1 VILSY
6 FYKVFIKIQYPQ
18 EKKLPISIIFILYI
32 MPNTAKKN
40 NILIVLLLHLSCIV
54 HAQQISGNVFI
65 DRDGLTN
72 ADINTSF
79 GANNPTVSGSLLF
92 VNLLNNFG
100 QAVASTAVSSTGGFL
115 FNNIPNGDYVTQL
128 TINASNGSYATPSV
142 APNTTLA
149 SGWVNTGEFIG
160 NTAGNDGNTDGKS
173 VSITIISSSVINNV
187 NFGIE
192 RLPETSNA
200 TAYIGNGGGNSSLT
214 VAVLYDLN
222 SSPFAGSDAED
233 QPLSSSL
240 LGKSIKVT
248 SALSTLISSETAILF
263 YNGTAVNVGQ
273 IIDSYNPALLKVS
286 FSNTQNCSE
295 CFSGYD
301 FKFLY
306 SYIDAAGFADPTPAS
321 YIIRYPIAAPVPF
334 VITDFFVN
342 KRNCT
347 ATLHWKTATE
357 FDTQKFELEY
367 NTVANS
373 TFKLLG
379 SISAAGISTIE
390 KKYQFSHTL
399 ESDVVYSFRIKMTK
413 RSGMISY
420 SNVQTIS
427 CLENELKIEIAPN
440 PALNVIRVN
449 GLLKGKNTISIYS
462 KDGSLVTSKIANNN
476 KDIDISHLPSGVYI
490 LKILNENGTST
501 VERLVKY

>member
-1 VILSY
+1 
-6 FYKVFIKIQYPQ
+6 
-18 EKKLPISIIFILYI
+18 
-32 MPNTAKKN
+32 MPNSPKK
-40 NILIVLLLHLSCIV
+40 ICVLVVLLFQLSDSMY
-54 HAQQISGNVFI
+54 AQQISGNVFI
-65 DRDGLTN
+65 DRDGLVNNNIT
-72 ADINTSF
+72 TSA
-79 GANNPTVSGSLLF
+79 GVTNPTVSGSLLF

-100 QAVASTAVSSTGGFL
+100 QVVASTVVSSTGGFL

-128 TINASNGSYATPSV
+128 TINASNGSYAIPSV

-160 NTAGNDGNTDGKS
+160 NTDGNDGNTDGKS

-200 TAYIGNGGGNSSLT
+200 TAYIGNGGGNSPLT

-222 SSPFAGSDAED
+222 SAPFAGSDAED

-240 LGKSIKVT
+240 LGKSIKVSST
-248 SALSTLISSETAILF
+248 LSTLISSETAILF
-263 YNGTAVNVGQ
+263 YNGIAVNVGQ

-301 FKFLY
+301 FKFFY

-334 VITDFFVN
+334 IITDFSVS
-342 KRNCT
+342 KRNCN

-357 FDTQKFELEY
+357 FDTKKFELEY
-367 NTVANS
+367 NTFTNS
-373 TFKLLG
+373 TFKLVG
-379 SISAAGISTIE
+379 SISAAGISTVE
-390 KKYQFSHTL
+390 KKYLFSHTL
-399 ESDVVYSFRIKMTK
+399 ESDIVYSFRIKMIK
-413 RSGMISY
+413 RNGTISY
-420 SNVQTIS
+420 SDILTVS
-427 CLENELKIEIAPN
+427 CLENELKIEMTPN
-440 PALNVIRVN
+440 PALNVIRIN

-462 KDGSLVTSKIANNN
+462 KDGNLVTSIIATNN
-476 KDIDISHLPSGVYI
+476 KDIDISHLQAGVY
-490 LKILNENGTST
+490 LLNILNENGIRS